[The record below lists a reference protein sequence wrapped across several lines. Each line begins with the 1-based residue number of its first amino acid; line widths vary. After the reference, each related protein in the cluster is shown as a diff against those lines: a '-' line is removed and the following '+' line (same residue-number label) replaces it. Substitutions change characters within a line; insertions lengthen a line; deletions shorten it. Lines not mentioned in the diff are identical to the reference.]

1 LFRAIEPFELLNQN
15 WNKHPELSP
24 QIIEY
29 IQWFNRMCQWAS
41 TEIIREDSPESRAV
55 IISKFIRIADRLAH
69 LNNFN
74 GLMEIL
80 ASLEGSSIRR
90 LKLSWAEIPQADAD
104 TLDRLAALMKPEKN
118 FREYRAAIVQSTGK
132 PWIPY
137 LGLHLTDLTFVDDG
151 NTTWIGN
158 NNNLVNLQKA
168 VMTAQCVRLVV
179 DSAKIDF
186 YGIRPMNSIQ
196 KLLMNVTNSV
206 FDENEVY
213 RLSLLREARNA
224 GGDAA
229 DRGRGNRNR
238 LANIAKSMM
247 KRANVAA
254 EKELTGADWSVV
266 LEGARTVLFNKDQV
280 IIKQGQHNLKMYM
293 MQTGRVRVEKTAE
306 GKAEPVVL
314 TTMDPPK
321 VFGEMSIIMPDNKPA
336 VSCVADMDGMRL
348 YETDY
353 AELHKAFTQHPDLAR
368 RFYMT
373 MAKKLS
379 EMLIALVPPKKK
391 DDGGAGAAATATAK
405 GARDSAQDD
414 TEEDSTKETSSTSTT
429 VRKKKKKKKPV
440 TEGTPDEKEKVRR
453 RKPKKSFGESTTDN
467 AVDPTVAP
475 LPDVA
480 GVSST
485 QPPLPSQLP
494 PPPSL
499 TAVAVQHALP
509 KHPPPPPPPDDGEV
523 AVTTVAPVA
532 AAAAAAATGGGGTA
546 PGTPDVAVRKVRK
559 KRVVRRKRRPTIT
572 GTKVDETT
580 AEEAAKYCKTFG
592 FAEGSGADKF
602 VGRYDAVFK
611 KYQGKL
617 VVFEKHVCFLS
628 EMFMTTTKR
637 IFPLARVRQVER
649 RSDGICLTSLS
660 ADIVFT
666 LPQTDAADAA
676 FGAISELWQKCE
688 KQAVDMSDDGVAQ
701 DMSAAHA
708 DDLFEE
714 SQKKILTATDW
725 DLMLNGAKKVVFKD
739 GEFIIRSGDSYQK
752 IYHIIRGNCIVEV
765 ERDGQMIVINRMQEN
780 TTFGEMSFIKQT
792 EDNEYKA
799 SASVVAVEEVEI
811 SIIEGYFLNILFDMH
826 PGLEVRFFEY
836 LCSVLANRIHK
847 QTRLA

>member
-1 LFRAIEPFELLNQN
+1 
-15 WNKHPELSP
+15 
-24 QIIEY
+24 
-29 IQWFNRMCQWAS
+29 
-41 TEIIREDSPESRAV
+41 
-55 IISKFIRIADRLAH
+55 
-69 LNNFN
+69 
-74 GLMEIL
+74 
-80 ASLEGSSIRR
+80 
-90 LKLSWAEIPQADAD
+90 
-104 TLDRLAALMKPEKN
+104 MKPEKN
-118 FREYRAAIVQSTGK
+118 FREYRAAIVQSAGK

-151 NTTWIGN
+151 NTTWIGS

-168 VMTAQCVRLVV
+168 VMSAQAVRLVV

-196 KLLMNVTNSV
+196 KLLSNVTNSV

-254 EKELTGADWSVV
+254 EKELTGADWQVV
-266 LEGARTVLFNKDQV
+266 LEGARTVLFNKDQT

-293 MQTGRVRVEKTAE
+293 IQTGRVRVEKTTE
-306 GKAEPVVL
+306 GKPEPVVL
-314 TTMDPPK
+314 TVMEPPK

-336 VSCVADMDGMRL
+336 VSCVADVDGMRL

-379 EMLIALVPPKKK
+379 EMLIALVPPSKKK
-391 DDGGAGAAATATAK
+391 EEMPAATAAAASSSSSSGTSSSK
-405 GARDSAQDD
+405 SLRESSTQED
-414 TEEDSTKETSSTSTT
+414 TEEDSKEVAQSASGSSSGV

-440 TEGTPDEKEKVRR
+440 PAAADGSAAATAPPSSEEKIRR
-453 RKPKKSFGESTTDN
+453 RKSSKKVLIDSSELISG
-467 AVDPTVAP
+467 AAG
-475 LPDVA
+475 
-480 GVSST
+480 GVSGATASPRGVGSPRNRPPPGGGVAVL
-485 QPPLPSQLP
+485 PPLPASAIPSSAGPPSPSRLP
-494 PPPSL
+494 PPPP
-499 TAVAVQHALP
+499 VAHALP
-509 KHPPPPPPPDDGEV
+509 KHPPPPPPPAADDPS
-523 AVTTVAPVA
+523 TPRTA
-532 AAAAAAATGGGGTA
+532 AAAAVAASPAAG
-546 PGTPDVAVRKVRK
+546 PGTPEVAVKKVVRK
-559 KRVVRRKRRPTIT
+559 KRVVRRKKRVVP
-572 GTKVDETT
+572 VVESADAL
-580 AEEAAKYCKTFG
+580 AEEAAKYCQTFG
-592 FAEGSGADKF
+592 FVEGADRF
-602 VGRYDAVFK
+602 IARYDAVFK
-611 KYQGKL
+611 KYEGKL

-637 IFPLARVRQVER
+637 IYPLARVQKVER
-649 RSDGICLTSLS
+649 RSDGICLSSLS
-660 ADIVFT
+660 TDLVFT
-666 LPQTDAADAA
+666 LPQAEAGEAAHALIAD
-676 FGAISELWQKCE
+676 LWQKCE
-688 KQAVDMSDDGVAQ
+688 RVAVDMTEEGIAQ
-701 DMSAAHA
+701 DMSKAHA

-725 DLMLNGAKKVVFKD
+725 DLMLNGAKKVVYKD

-799 SASVVAVEEVEI
+799 SANVVAVDEVEI

-826 PGLEVRFFEY
+826 PGLEVCVFTSLVFAPFFFKKTQKVRFFEY